1 VDRSNEDGGIGEIY
15 EALAANAIAVA
26 KDLGLPDDV
35 VNVEDGE
42 IAVCAENLIRRLRF
56 NSAPIDRWVAR
67 RIWDFRWP
75 IAAQRAVHERRQPT
89 LLLQEVP
96 TVRLSRERSQTA

>member
-1 VDRSNEDGGIGEIY
+1 MDRSNEDGGIGEIY

-42 IAVCAENLIRRLRF
+42 IAVCAENLIRVDDEVTEPLKL
-56 NSAPIDRWVAR
+56 AR
-67 RIWDFRWP
+67 
-75 IAAQRAVHERRQPT
+75 
-89 LLLQEVP
+89 
-96 TVRLSRERSQTA
+96 